1 MKKLKKVIISLAA
14 VAAVGTGGFFGWR
27 YLQQNNVEPVKVFPF
42 DYVGMTQYWGD
53 SRESYG
59 PVSTDKIQTIYL
71 SDTQTVAEI
80 LVEEGQEVKQGDLLM
95 SFDTTLSQLELER
108 KNLEIQKLQLDL
120 EEANKELQ
128 KISWMAPMGSPPTEP
143 ETEPTVPATVMFRNG
158 DYSLFRENGH
168 DGSSQGAAM
177 ICWIP
182 MGKEISTQFLQEQ
195 IGELIQEG
203 EEQPTDPSAPTEPD
217 MTTEPTVPTDA
228 TLPTESTEPVTEPSI
243 SGDET
248 LISFTAI
255 LS

>member
-27 YLQQNNVEPVKVFPF
+27 YLQQSNVEPVKVFPF

-182 MGKEISTQFLQEQ
+182 MGKVISTEFLQEQ
-195 IGELIQEG
+195 IL
-203 EEQPTDPSAPTEPD
+203 
-217 MTTEPTVPTDA
+217 
-228 TLPTESTEPVTEPSI
+228 
-243 SGDET
+243 
-248 LISFTAI
+248 
-255 LS
+255 